1 MAKTKAEK
9 EHGAGKYSP
18 AKTKAKKNESKK
30 SKEATKKKEEELEEE
45 LRDLMDRIPDPR
57 GLEEL
62 EEFKDE
68 DTPVFPRERGE
79 WKPPVDPLH
88 KDDKEKGVYRDHKG
102 DIDRID
108 LASGGTI
115 KKNYAK
121 GGGVRK
127 AKFTDS

>member
-1 MAKTKAEK
+1 MARTKAEK

-30 SKEATKKKEEELEEE
+30 SKEAAKKKEEELEEE

-57 GLEEL
+57 GLKDL
-62 EEFKDE
+62 EEQ
-68 DTPVFPRERGE
+68 RERGE
-79 WKPPVDPLH
+79 WKPPVNPRH
-88 KDDKEKGVYRDHKG
+88 AEDKQKGVYRDHKG
-102 DIDRID
+102 RIDRID

-115 KKNYAK
+115 KKNYAN

-127 AKFTDS
+127 AKFKDS